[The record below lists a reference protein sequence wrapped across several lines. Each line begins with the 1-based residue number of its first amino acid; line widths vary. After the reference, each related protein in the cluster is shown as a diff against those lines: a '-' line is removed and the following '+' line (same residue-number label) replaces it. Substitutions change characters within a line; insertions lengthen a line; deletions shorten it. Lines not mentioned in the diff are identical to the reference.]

1 MFKNIS
7 IFIILLLILFF
18 SGAFQASSFSIY
30 ILPVKGQIEP
40 GWLLFL
46 ERSLQEAE
54 QADAKAVILD
64 MNTPGGYISTAQD
77 AKKLLDAFTAPV
89 YVYVNTNALSAGA
102 YLALIADGFFMT
114 PGSTIGAAEPIL
126 LGGGEVNE
134 KMLSFW
140 EAEMRSMAERQGK
153 DPGIAAAMV
162 RKEISIV
169 DLVEEGELLTLTT
182 REAESLGFSNGTVSS
197 IDELVEIIG
206 FSEAELIRSSATF
219 WENFSGWLIDPVI
232 ATLLLVMGVF

>member
-18 SGAFQASSFSIY
+18 SGAFLASSFSIY

-54 QADAKAVILD
+54 QADAKAIILD

-102 YLALIADGFFMT
+102 YLALIADGFFMA
-114 PGSTIGAAEPIL
+114 PGSTIGAA
-126 LGGGEVNE
+126 
-134 KMLSFW
+134 
-140 EAEMRSMAERQGK
+140 
-153 DPGIAAAMV
+153 
-162 RKEISIV
+162 
-169 DLVEEGELLTLTT
+169 
-182 REAESLGFSNGTVSS
+182 
-197 IDELVEIIG
+197 
-206 FSEAELIRSSATF
+206 
-219 WENFSGWLIDPVI
+219 
-232 ATLLLVMGVF
+232 